1 MAAQMNQSAT
11 SEAVRKPLLKVD
23 GLVRRFG
30 GLVAVNAVS
39 FDVRQGEILGLIG
52 PNGAG
57 KTTLFNIISGHLE
70 SNEGRVEFDGLDMT
84 NARAPRWA
92 KAGVG
97 RTFQIVK
104 PLTSLTVLENVMVG
118 ALLKNSQAVA
128 RTRAAAIVERVGMG
142 ASKDQLAGSLTLE
155 ARKRLEL
162 ARALS
167 VEPRLLLL
175 DEILAGLNAS
185 EVEESIHLIRSFARQ
200 DGLAVIMIEH
210 NLHAV
215 MSLAD
220 RIVVLDHGT
229 KIAEDLPQAV
239 VRDPKVVA
247 AYLGSDDE

>member
-1 MAAQMNQSAT
+1 MAAAP
-11 SEAVRKPLLKVD
+11 PLLKVA
-23 GLVRRFG
+23 GLLRRFG
-30 GLVAVNAVS
+30 GLVAVNKVS
-39 FDVRQGEILGLIG
+39 FDVRQREIVGLIG

-57 KTTLFNIISGHLE
+57 KTTLFNIISGHLA
-70 SNEGRVEFDGLDMT
+70 SNEGRVEFDGRDMT
-84 NARAPRWA
+84 NARAPQWA

-118 ALLKNSQAVA
+118 ALLKNSQAAA
-128 RTRAAAIVERVGMG
+128 RERAAAIVERVGMG
-142 ASKDQLAGSLTLE
+142 ELMHRSAGSLTLE
-155 ARKRLEL
+155 SRKRLEL

-167 VEPRLLLL
+167 VEPKLLLL

-185 EVEESIHLIRSFARQ
+185 EVEESIHLIRSFADT

-215 MSLAD
+215 MSLAH
-220 RIVVLDHGT
+220 RVVVLDYGV
-229 KIAEDLPQAV
+229 KIAEDLPPAV

>member
-1 MAAQMNQSAT
+1 MNTPMSTPMNAPALMQIN
-11 SEAVRKPLLKVD
+11 

-30 GLVAVNAVS
+30 GLVAVNQVS
-39 FDVRQGEILGLIG
+39 FDVGQGEIVGLIG

-57 KTTLFNIISGHLE
+57 KTTLFNIISGHMD
-70 SNEGRVEFDGLDMT
+70 SQAGTVRFDGHDLT
-84 NARAPRWA
+84 NARAPRCA
-92 KAGVG
+92 RAGIG

-104 PLTSLTVLENVMVG
+104 PLTTLTVLENVMVG
-118 ALLKNSQAVA
+118 ALLNNSQAVA
-128 RTRAAAIVERVGMG
+128 REKAAAIVERVGMG
-142 ASKDQLAGSLTLE
+142 PLMHRLAGSLTLE
-155 ARKRLEL
+155 SRKRLEL

-167 VEPRLLLL
+167 VQPKLLLL

-185 EVEESIHLIRSFARQ
+185 EVEESIHLIRSFART

-220 RIVVLDHGT
+220 RIVVLDYGV
-229 KIAEDLPQAV
+229 KIAEDLPQTV

>member
-1 MAAQMNQSAT
+1 MAAA
-11 SEAVRKPLLKVD
+11 APLLKVA
-23 GLVRRFG
+23 GLLRRFG
-30 GLVAVNAVS
+30 GLIAVNKVS
-39 FDVRQGEILGLIG
+39 FDVRQREIVGLIG

-57 KTTLFNIISGHLE
+57 KTTLFNIISGHLD
-70 SNEGRVEFDGLDMT
+70 SNEGHVEFDGRDMT
-84 NARAPRWA
+84 NARAPQWA

-128 RTRAAAIVERVGMG
+128 RERAAAIVERVGMG
-142 ASKDQLAGSLTLE
+142 ALMHRSAGSLTLE
-155 ARKRLEL
+155 SRKRLEL

-167 VEPRLLLL
+167 VEPKLLLL

-185 EVEESIHLIRSFARQ
+185 EVEESIHLIRSFADS

-215 MSLAD
+215 MSLAH
-220 RIVVLDHGT
+220 RVVVLDYGV
-229 KIAEDLPQAV
+229 KIAEDLPPAV